1 MHGGGLVGVD
11 LDVAHLGEGGTEG
24 LLRGSAGSRRV
35 ARGTHDAEGA
45 GGGAEATGTEGEGHG
60 CRRGGEGGGGWEKC
74 GRNNNLRAASCAAD
88 GSTEQGRRGLPSG
101 GDGHVALFVSCISST
116 LSRNVGQ

>member
-24 LLRGSAGSRRV
+24 LLRGVSGQPACGG
-35 ARGTHDAEGA
+35 GTHDAEGA

-60 CRRGGEGGGGWEKC
+60 CRRGGRAVGG
-74 GRNNNLRAASCAAD
+74 
-88 GSTEQGRRGLPSG
+88 
-101 GDGHVALFVSCISST
+101 
-116 LSRNVGQ
+116 

>member
-1 MHGGGLVGVD
+1 M
-11 LDVAHLGEGGTEG
+11 A
-24 LLRGSAGSRRV
+24 
-35 ARGTHDAEGA
+35 A
-45 GGGAEATGTEGEGHG
+45 GGG
-60 CRRGGEGGGGWEKC
+60 GGAVGGWEKC

-116 LSRNVGQ
+116 LSRNVRQ

>member
-24 LLRGSAGSRRV
+24 LLRGVSGQPACG
-35 ARGTHDAEGA
+35 AGTHDAEGA

-60 CRRGGEGGGGWEKC
+60 CRRGGRAVGGERSVAGITICALLRAPRTARRSRGGG
-74 GRNNNLRAASCAAD
+74 
-88 GSTEQGRRGLPSG
+88 GLPSG

>member
-24 LLRGSAGSRRV
+24 LLRGVSGQPACG
-35 ARGTHDAEGA
+35 AGTHDAEGA

-60 CRRGGEGGGGWEKC
+60 CRRGGEGGGGMGEVWQE
-74 GRNNNLRAASCAAD
+74 
-88 GSTEQGRRGLPSG
+88 
-101 GDGHVALFVSCISST
+101 
-116 LSRNVGQ
+116 